1 MFKDIVLENSR
12 RKKIYNFIRKNP
24 GIHLRELQRK
34 LSIPL
39 SSLEHHVEYMIR
51 KDIIDKEREGRYT
64 RYFAGHLTKEEREVI
79 SALRHAKLREIVS
92 IVLKQK
98 EVKSQDFIDHLNI
111 PSSTLSYYLK
121 YLVEHSILVRQKI
134 GYENIYSIKD
144 QRVGKILII
153 HEPSLVDKL
162 ADKALRTFL
171 ETDFKNMIR
180 KKDNENDEKIIHF

>member
-12 RKKIYNFIRKNP
+12 RKKIYKFIQKNP

-64 RYFAGHLTKEEREVI
+64 RYFAGHLTKEERKI
-79 SALRHAKLREIVS
+79 LSALWHAKLREIVS
-92 IVLKQK
+92 IVLKKK
-98 EVKSQDFIDHLNI
+98 EVKSQDFIDNLNI
-111 PSSTLSYYLK
+111 PSSTLSYYLR
-121 YLVEHSILVRQKI
+121 YLVEHSILRKQKI
-134 GYENIYSIKD
+134 GYENVYSIKD
-144 QRVGKILII
+144 HRVGKILII

-180 KKDNENDEKIIHF
+180 KKEVKMTKK